1 MVLKLIAFLS
11 LVLLLFAAPSSAQV
25 VGAVAALDGT
35 VEINHAGPWLLAEL
49 AGPISKG
56 DQVRTGRPGRVRIV
70 FADESVLELAE
81 GSLVTINEQVFD
93 PSAGSAKTAIELLG
107 GKLRALVSGYY
118 QKSGNAYEIRTLT
131 AVAGVRGTTF
141 LVAYEG
147 DGNTEVVGV
156 DGYVSVYGM
165 PQRGAGVR
173 VTTQEI
179 SVVASGVPPSPARR
193 LDDSAY
199 QRFLSGFDFIGAGA
213 SQVAN
218 MPLIAGTEL
227 PDVDRIIALPPMT
240 FPHAPLWTATDTL
253 IPIENAG
260 NVAGQPLPVVE
271 AAGRLRIRLF

>member
-1 MVLKLIAFLS
+1 
-11 LVLLLFAAPSSAQV
+11 
-25 VGAVAALDGT
+25 
-35 VEINHAGPWLLAEL
+35 VEINHNGPWMLAEL
-49 AGPISKG
+49 AGPISQG
-56 DQVRTGRPGRVRIV
+56 DQVRTGRPGRIRIV

-93 PSAGSAKTAIELLG
+93 SSAGKAKTAIELLA
-107 GKLRALVSGYY
+107 GKVRALVSGYY

-141 LVAYEG
+141 IVAYETAG
-147 DGNTEVVGV
+147 DTEIVGV
-156 DGYVSVYGM
+156 EGYVSVYGM

-179 SVVASGVPPSPARR
+179 SVVASGVPPSPAKR

-213 SQVAN
+213 SQVVN

-227 PDVDRIIALPPMT
+227 PDIDRVIALPPMT
-240 FPHAPLWTATDTL
+240 FPHAPLPTATDTL
-253 IPIENAG
+253 IPVENAG

>member
-49 AGPISKG
+49 AGPVSKG

-141 LVAYEG
+141 VVAYEG
-147 DGNTEVVGV
+147 EGDTAVVGV

-199 QRFLSGFDFIGAGA
+199 LRFLSGFDFIGAGA
-213 SQVAN
+213 SQVVN